1 MVEDICT
8 TPETENDE
16 QISEARKQ
24 RAIIFH
30 LLYAIDA
37 SDYQVSLASVIDN
50 LNRGFEQEIKLDGEE
65 ARITQA
71 IIDNRE
77 QLDEFIKPLLSN
89 WRLERVGMCT
99 KLVLRLAVWE
109 LLNTHLE
116 PKIILNEAIELAKCF
131 SEKDAYRFVNGVL
144 DEALKRLGKQPVKE
158 EEISE

>member
-1 MVEDICT
+1 MNTIDEIN
-8 TPETENDE
+8 TPETENEE
-16 QISEARKQ
+16 QISEARKE

-30 LLYAIDA
+30 LLYAMDA
-37 SDYQVSLASVIDN
+37 SEYESSIASVIDN

-71 IIDNRE
+71 IIDDRD

-109 LLNTHLE
+109 LLNTKLE

-144 DEALKRLGKQPVKE
+144 DEALKRLNKPGLALDP
-158 EEISE
+158 S